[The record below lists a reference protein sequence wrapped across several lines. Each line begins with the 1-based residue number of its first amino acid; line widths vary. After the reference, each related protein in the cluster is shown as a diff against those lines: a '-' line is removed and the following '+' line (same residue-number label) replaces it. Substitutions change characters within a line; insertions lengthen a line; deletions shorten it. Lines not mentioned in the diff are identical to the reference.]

1 MALQDIQLTAGQ
13 RKVMDKLLLGLG
25 TAKQR
30 LEASQKAYNE
40 EFEVVGEYGL
50 QAAKDLG
57 IDATKD
63 YIFDIAQMKFIDRST
78 IEEPK

>member
-50 QAAKDLG
+50 QSAKELG

-63 YIFDIAQMKFIDRST
+63 YVFDISQMKFIDRST